1 MAAKEAV
8 KRGPLLEALSRH
20 SPLLWVLLQV
30 WLEALSRASL
40 RASAEARSKPAT
52 ILASVL
58 AMILAT
64 ILASRH
70 CSLFVAFPPGHRR
83 RQ

>member
-1 MAAKEAV
+1 MAAKEAM

-20 SPLLWVLLQV
+20 SPLLWVLLQE

-58 AMILAT
+58 AT

>member
-1 MAAKEAV
+1 MAAKEAM

-20 SPLLWVLLQV
+20 SPLLWVLLQE
-30 WLEALSRASL
+30 WLEALLWASL
-40 RASAEARSKPAT
+40 PASAEARSKLAT
-52 ILASVL
+52 ILAS
-58 AMILAT
+58 

>member
-1 MAAKEAV
+1 MAAKEAM

-30 WLEALSRASL
+30 WLEALLWASL
-40 RASAEARSKPAT
+40 PASAEARSKLAT
-52 ILASVL
+52 ILAS
-58 AMILAT
+58 

>member
-1 MAAKEAV
+1 MAAKEAT
-8 KRGPLLEALSRH
+8 KRRPLLEALSRH
-20 SPLLWVLLQV
+20 SPLLWVLLQE
-30 WLEALSRASL
+30 WLEALSRHSL

-52 ILASVL
+52 ILAS
-58 AMILAT
+58 

>member
-1 MAAKEAV
+1 MAAKEAM

-20 SPLLWVLLQV
+20 SQLLWLLLQE
-30 WLEALSRASL
+30 WLEALLWASL
-40 RASAEARSKPAT
+40 RASAEARSKLAT
-52 ILASVL
+52 SLATNFASILAS
-58 AMILAT
+58 

-70 CSLFVAFPPGHRR
+70 CSLIVAFPRGHRR

>member
-1 MAAKEAV
+1 MAAKEAM

-20 SPLLWVLLQV
+20 SPLLWVLLQE

-40 RASAEARSKPAT
+40 PASAEARSK
-52 ILASVL
+52 
-58 AMILAT
+58 LAT